1 MARMTDNQREYQRQV
16 KRITRF
22 MRELR
27 AQGFE
32 FLPGYT
38 PLPPKPP
45 RITKKQLE
53 LIKSVKPKQAREKA
67 IITPDWYKE
76 GYATPPQRRAAE
88 RARRKAKKSGSSPI
102 LTPSTPMSSIELPN
116 PIPISTVVLDNVR
129 AEIAKWTPVG
139 NWSEYWS
146 KVKENDK
153 NILASMLDG
162 YIAREGE
169 SVIASRLEKRANE
182 VNELLQFV
190 LYASGG
196 KYGRSEI
203 NFKLARFAEILKG
216 NNLTLSENKMLS
228 DLQESID
235 SVPEDLL

>member
-1 MARMTDNQREYQRQV
+1 MARMTANQLEYQRQV

-32 FLPGYT
+32 FAPGYT
-38 PLPPKPP
+38 PLPPTPP

-88 RARRKAKKSGSSPI
+88 RARRKAKRGGVSPI
-102 LTPSTPMSSIELPN
+102 LPPAPSIPPMDPPI
-116 PIPISTVVLDNVR
+116 PIPISRVVLDNVR
-129 AEIAKWTPVG
+129 DEIVKWSPVG
-139 NWSEYWS
+139 NWTEYWS

-153 NILASMLDG
+153 NILVSMLDG

-169 SVIASRLEKRANE
+169 AVIASRLEKRANE

-196 KYGRSEI
+196 KEGRSEI

-216 NNLTLSENKMLS
+216 SNLTLSENKALS

-235 SVPEDLL
+235 SVPDDLL